1 MALSAILLPFFEALT
16 VIKRYLITLL
26 LVATAG
32 SVAYNYY
39 QSYTSNPWTRD
50 GQVSAYIVSI
60 TPRVTGQVVKVHVD
74 DNSQVS
80 KGDLLFEIDPSIYN
94 ATYKKALAT
103 QKQAVALLAKAKN
116 EEQRALN
123 LEKRTPGAVPVL
135 TLNNLS
141 NAVETSAANVELA
154 KANVEEAHLN
164 LEYTKVYAP
173 TNGYITNL
181 NLRVGSQVVA
191 NSPVVALI
199 DEDSFWIEGYFK
211 ETDLVGVDAQ
221 DKAYV
226 TLMMH
231 NNVQLEGHIKSIG
244 FGIAKQDG
252 STGNDLLPNVNPNF
266 QWIRLA
272 QRIPIK
278 VKLDKVPADVQLRVG
293 MTASIKIIK

>member
-1 MALSAILLPFFEALT
+1 M
-16 VIKRYLITLL
+16 IKRYLITLL
-26 LVATAG
+26 LLCSAG
-32 SVAYNYY
+32 TVIFSYY
-39 QSYTSNPWTRD
+39 QSYSDNPWTRD
-50 GQVSAYIVSI
+50 GQVSAHIVSI
-60 TPRVTGQVVKVHVD
+60 TPRVTGQIIQVYVE
-74 DNSQVS
+74 DNSQV
-80 KGDLLFEIDPSIYN
+80 KQGDLLFEIDPSIYK
-94 ATYKKALAT
+94 AAYHKALAT

-116 EEQRALN
+116 EEQRALK
-123 LEKRTPGAVPVL
+123 LEKRTPGAIPVL
-135 TLNNLS
+135 TLNNLN
-141 NAVETSAANVELA
+141 NAVETAVANVELA
-154 KANVEEAHLN
+154 KANVEEAKLN
-164 LEYTKVYAP
+164 LDYTKVYAP

-211 ETDLVGVDAQ
+211 ETDLVGVNPEDT
-221 DKAYV
+221 AYV

-231 NNVQLEGHIKSIG
+231 NDVQLKGEIKSIG
-244 FGIAKQDG
+244 YGIAKQDG

-278 VKLDKVPADVQLRVG
+278 VKLDELPDDLQLRVG

>member
-1 MALSAILLPFFEALT
+1 M
-16 VIKRYLITLL
+16 IKRYLITLL
-26 LVATAG
+26 LLAAAG
-32 SVAYNYY
+32 TVVYSYY
-39 QSYTSNPWTRD
+39 QSYSSNPWTRD

-60 TPRVTGQVVKVHVD
+60 TPRVTGQVIEVHVE
-74 DNSQVS
+74 DNTKVK
-80 KGDLLFEIDPSIYN
+80 KGDLLFEIDPSIYK
-94 ATYKKALAT
+94 ATYRKALAT
-103 QKQAVALLAKAKN
+103 QKQAFALLAKAKN

-135 TLNNLS
+135 TLNNLN

-221 DKAYV
+221 DTAYV

-278 VKLDKVPADVQLRVG
+278 VKLDKIPEDVQLRVG
-293 MTASIKIIK
+293 MTASIKIIKNS